1 MPVIVSVFILIAF
14 LGTMYP
20 QRDIPKGELK
30 IYPNMAGME
39 QLSLNQTVR
48 PESEILYENVIKQEF
63 DYSCGSAALATL
75 LNYYLHEKLSEQQV
89 IHGLMENGETDKI
102 QQRRAFS
109 LLDMKRFCEVLGY
122 NASGYKAEFDDLKAL
137 NKPAILP
144 ITLFGYKHFV
154 VYRGIYGGH
163 VFFADPYRG
172 NMSVT
177 IEQFLKIWSLNIVFV
192 VSSNA
197 ISANALQLKNKDLRI
212 IDFDIA
218 QGALTPTL
226 PPKTISEQQNIL
238 ESLGQAFFQKTNI
251 GQGVTVKNK

>member
-1 MPVIVSVFILIAF
+1 MPVIVSIFIMLAF

-20 QRDIPKGELK
+20 QPDIPKGELK
-30 IYPNMAGME
+30 IYPNMAGIE
-39 QLSLNQTVR
+39 QLPLRQTVE
-48 PESEILYENVIKQEF
+48 PESKMLYEHVVKQEY

-89 IHGLMENGETDKI
+89 IQGLMQHGEAEKI

-122 NASGYKAEFDDLKAL
+122 NAAGYKAEFGDLKTL

-154 VYRGIYGGH
+154 VFRGVYGNH

-172 NMSVT
+172 NMSFTV
-177 IEQFLKIWSLNIVFV
+177 EEFRKRWDQNIVFV
-192 VSSNA
+192 VSSDA
-197 ISANALQLKNKDLRI
+197 VHTNALRLNNEDLRFV
-212 IDFDIA
+212 DFDVA
-218 QGALTPTL
+218 RGASTPAI
-226 PPKTISEQQNIL
+226 PPNTITGQQNLL
-238 ESLGQAFFQKTNI
+238 ESLGHTGFQTTNI
-251 GQGVTVKNK
+251 GQEIPVNPK